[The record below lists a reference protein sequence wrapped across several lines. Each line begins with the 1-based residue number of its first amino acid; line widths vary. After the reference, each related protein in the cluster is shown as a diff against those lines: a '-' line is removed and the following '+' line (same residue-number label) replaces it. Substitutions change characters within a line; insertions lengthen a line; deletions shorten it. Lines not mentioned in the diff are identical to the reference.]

1 MTRLAVLFLVLMLLP
16 GLAARAEADRLV
28 ADLSADQ
35 VAIKTD
41 FNGTSLLLFGAVAG
55 EDGDD
60 IVVAISGPPV
70 TLAQRRKDRVSG
82 IWVNRE
88 AVEWQQIPSYY
99 HLFSNR
105 PLDQIMPAA
114 DRKRL
119 RIGPEN
125 LRFVRAAGK
134 AGGGAEQAEWR
145 AALIRNMQ
153 EAGLWDAAPS
163 SVEVIKGAL
172 FRTNVTLPANIIPGS
187 YGVRILHLRDG
198 QLLNEEETSLSV
210 AKGGFSAL
218 IYRFAHDYSIFYGLF
233 AVFFAVAAGW
243 LAAVAFRK

>member
-1 MTRLAVLFLVLMLLP
+1 MKLW
-16 GLAARAEADRLV
+16 
-28 ADLSADQ
+28 
-35 VAIKTD
+35 
-41 FNGTSLLLFGAVAG
+41 
-55 EDGDD
+55 
-60 IVVAISGPPV
+60 SG
-70 TLAQRRKDRVSG
+70 RD
-82 IWVNRE
+82 
-88 AVEWQQIPSYY
+88 PSYY
-99 HLFSNR
+99 HLFSNQTAGSNHAR
-105 PLDQIMPAA
+105 
-114 DRKRL
+114 RRSEKL

-134 AGGGAEQAEWR
+134 AGTAADRAEWR
-145 AALIRNMQ
+145 SALIRNME
-153 EAGLWDAAPS
+153 EAGLWEAAPS

-172 FRTNVTLPANIIPGS
+172 FRTSVTLPANIIPGS

>member
-1 MTRLAVLFLVLMLLP
+1 MIRAYILILFLALLS
-16 GLAARAEADRLV
+16 GLPTLARADRLV

-41 FNGTSLLLFGAVAG
+41 FNGTSLLLFGAVSG
-55 EDGDD
+55 EEGDD

-70 TLAQRRKDRVSG
+70 NIAHRRKDRISG
-82 IWVNRE
+82 IWVNRN
-88 AVEWQQIPSYY
+88 AVEWQQVPSYY

-105 PLDQIMPAA
+105 PLNQIMPDA
-114 DRKRL
+114 DQKKL
-119 RIGPEN
+119 RIGPDN
-125 LRFVRAAGK
+125 LRLRRAADED
-134 AGGGAEQAEWR
+134 GGGTDQAVWR
-145 AALIRNMQ
+145 AALVRNMQ
-153 EAGLWDAAPS
+153 EAGLWDAAPA
-163 SVEVIKGAL
+163 SVELIKGAL
-172 FRTNVTLPANIIPGS
+172 FRTNVSLPANIIPGN
-187 YGVRILHLRDG
+187 YDVRILHLRDG

-210 AKGGFSAL
+210 AKGGFSEL